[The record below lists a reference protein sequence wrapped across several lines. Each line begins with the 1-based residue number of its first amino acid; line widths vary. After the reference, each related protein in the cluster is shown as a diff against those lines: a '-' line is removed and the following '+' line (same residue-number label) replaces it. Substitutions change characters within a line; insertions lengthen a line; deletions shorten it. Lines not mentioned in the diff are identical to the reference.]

1 MRSGTIW
8 WGMALFITGMG
19 SSRWGVP
26 ADSLSH
32 DLTQRIPTYEVVTEL
47 DPDEITHAGYE
58 LREGVP
64 CVYVEV
70 AREDPAYQ
78 ERYWVSVESAF
89 DLRGAGKGGGA
100 HHQMTS

>member
-1 MRSGTIW
+1 M
-8 WGMALFITGMG
+8 
-19 SSRWGVP
+19 
-26 ADSLSH
+26 
-32 DLTQRIPTYEVVTEL
+32 TQRIPTYEVVTEL

-78 ERYWVSVESAF
+78 ERYWVSVESG
-89 DLRGAGKGGGA
+89 L
-100 HHQMTS
+100 